1 MKHNE
6 EFRFGSAAWA
16 SKKQNEAAGLFSPK
30 GPQIGFLECQPLY
43 LESDAPMICIGGA
56 GSGKLRDML
65 AYILCGTSLA
75 HLFVLDVRGELGAIS
90 LHNFAPAGVRAWFFN
105 PAGIADLP
113 QHRCNPLD
121 ILKRD
126 SPRLHA
132 DCKMI
137 AESLVPFTGSDNGKY
152 FEQRA
157 RDWIEAF
164 LKHLVEQRGK
174 VSLPTLYQLMNMIEG
189 DTEAW
194 ASQLELMLQSA
205 FDPVRRTAG
214 EMLAKQQEAQ
224 KEFSAIMGTIYS
236 SLGFLDDPMLLAAL
250 DAPDF
255 SLAALCDRSQ
265 PASFFV
271 NVPFEYIGTW
281 SPLLRCFFTVAILYK
296 SRAPSAP
303 RLTMIIDEAGQLGRF
318 EALLRAFTFGR
329 GAGIRALAVF
339 QDIGQIVRNYGAPAV
354 QGFLGSAQLRQFFGV
369 RDYETAKLISD
380 MLGHETLDYVD
391 PLQRSQARAEKAK
404 AILRTLSDPDPFAGV
419 SDYKRYKQDSSHRQK
434 QTRLLMAPEE
444 IMSMPGDRQIL
455 FISGKNL
462 PPILAHKYPYFMR
475 PEMAGHYLP
484 NPFHPPVDNVKI
496 MTARGFE
503 TRPVI
508 EEPVP
513 PAYAAFPQYQS
524 GVWRYVEGYRPTINE
539 RK

>member
-1 MKHNE
+1 MNHNE
-6 EFRFGSAAWA
+6 TYRFGSDAWA
-16 SKKQNEAAGLFSPK
+16 YKKQIETAGLFSPK
-30 GPQIGFLECQPLY
+30 GPQIGFFDNLPLY
-43 LESDAPMICIGGA
+43 LDSDAPMICIGGA
-56 GSGKLRDML
+56 GSGKLRDFL
-65 AYILCGTSLA
+65 AYILCGSSLA
-75 HLFVLDVRGELGAIS
+75 HLFVLDLRGELGAIS
-90 LHNFAPAGVRAWFFN
+90 IHNFAPAGVREWFFN
-105 PAGIADLP
+105 PAGIAGLP

-126 SPRLHA
+126 SSRLHA

-164 LKHLVEQRGK
+164 LKHLVEQHGK
-174 VSLPTLYQLMNMIEG
+174 VSFPLLYWLMNMIEG
-189 DTEAW
+189 DTDSW
-194 ASQLELMLQSA
+194 ASQLEAMLQSK

-224 KEFSAIMGTIYS
+224 KEFSAIMGTIYAA
-236 SLGFLDDPMLLAAL
+236 LGFLDDPILLAML

-255 SLAALCDRSQ
+255 SFADLSDRAK
-265 PASFFV
+265 PATFFL
-271 NVPFEYIGTW
+271 NVPIEYISTW
-281 SPLLRCFFTVAILYK
+281 SPLLHCFFTVAMLYK
-296 SRAPSAP
+296 SRAPDAP
-303 RLTMIIDEAGQLGRF
+303 RVTMIIDEAGQLGRF

-369 RDYETAKLISD
+369 RDYVTAKLISD
-380 MLGHETLDYVD
+380 MLGHETLDYID

-404 AILRTLSDPDPFAGV
+404 AILRMFTDPDPFNGAN
-419 SDYKRYKQDSSHRQK
+419 DYRRYKQDSSHRQK
-434 QTRLLMAPEE
+434 QTRLLMTPEE
-444 IMSMPGDRQIL
+444 IMAVPEDRQIL

-462 PPILAHKYPYFMR
+462 PPILAHKYPYFTR
-475 PEMAGHYLP
+475 PEMAGRYLP
-484 NPFHPPVDNVKI
+484 NPFHPPADSVKI
-496 MTARGFE
+496 MTARGIE
-503 TRPVI
+503 VRRVI

-513 PAYAAFPQYQS
+513 PAFAAYPQYQS
-524 GVWRYVEGYRPTINE
+524 GVWRYVEGFRPTIKE